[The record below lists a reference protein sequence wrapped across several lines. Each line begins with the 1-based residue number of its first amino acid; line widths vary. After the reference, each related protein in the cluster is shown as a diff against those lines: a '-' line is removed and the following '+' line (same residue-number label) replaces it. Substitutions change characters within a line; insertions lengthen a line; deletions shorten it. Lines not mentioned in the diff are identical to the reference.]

1 MYHELPSELEKGVPL
16 VDKQEVLLGY
26 RHLDNGFGGVQS
38 SED

>member
-1 MYHELPSELEKGVPL
+1 MYHELPSGLEKRVPP

-26 RHLDNGFGGVQS
+26 RHPEKGFGGVQS